1 MTPRF
6 TALALAAT
14 VTLAG
19 CAPGDRADDQETL
32 AEGARLYEA
41 NCMQCHGGSTGGSI
55 EDIPPRHN
63 AEGHTWHHPD
73 CELVDIV
80 LEGMPQ
86 RGDLPEMPAFEDR
99 LAEDDVTAILAYLKT
114 WWEPDQR
121 EFQEQ
126 VTEQAC

>member
-6 TALALAAT
+6 AALVLAVASALT
-14 VTLAG
+14 G
-19 CAPGDRADDQETL
+19 CAVGDRADEQAAV

-73 CELVDIV
+73 CELVAIV

-86 RGDLPEMPAFEDR
+86 RADLPEMPAFEDR
-99 LAEDDVTAILAYLKT
+99 LTEDDVSAILAYLTT

-126 VTEQAC
+126 VTEQVC

>member
-6 TALALAAT
+6 AALVLAVASALT
-14 VTLAG
+14 G
-19 CAPGDRADDQETL
+19 CAVGDRADEQETL

-63 AEGHTWHHPD
+63 AEGHTWHHAD
-73 CELVDIV
+73 CGLVAIV

-86 RGDLPEMPAFEDR
+86 RADLPEMPAFEDR
-99 LAEDDVTAILAYLKT
+99 LTEDD
-114 WWEPDQR
+114 
-121 EFQEQ
+121 
-126 VTEQAC
+126 